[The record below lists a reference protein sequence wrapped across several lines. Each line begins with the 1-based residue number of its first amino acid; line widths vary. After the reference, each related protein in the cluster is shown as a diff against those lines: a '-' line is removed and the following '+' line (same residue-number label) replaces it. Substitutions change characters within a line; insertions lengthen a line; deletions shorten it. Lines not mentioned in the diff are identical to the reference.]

1 VFFAKRKTKD
11 SFKIKY
17 IIYLLTHLSISELLL
32 PLPHQTNSKMN
43 IAIVCYPT
51 FGGSGVVAT
60 ELGLSLARKGHQ
72 VHFITYSYPVR
83 LDFLEMNIHFH
94 EVHVEEYPLFHYQPY
109 ELALS
114 SKMAYVVK
122 NYHIDVL
129 HVHYAIPHAYAG
141 YMAKQMLKRENIE
154 VPMITT
160 LHGTDITL
168 VGNHPTYKE
177 AVTFS
182 INESDA
188 VTSVSQSLKEDT
200 LRLFNVKKDIQVI
213 PNFID
218 LKKPLPLSPCKRAVM
233 AQPDELIVTHISNFR
248 KVKRID
254 DVVKV
259 FYGIQQKLSAKLIM
273 VGDGPEREAADQL
286 CKDLGIKKKVLFL
299 GNTSDIDRIL
309 CFSDLFLLPSQ
320 SESFGLSALEA
331 MAAGVPVVSS
341 NAGGLPEVNEEG
353 VSGYLCPI
361 GDVTAMAERAIEI
374 LEDKKRLAQ
383 FKKNA
388 RQVAH
393 RFDEDKIVPMYEAL
407 YEKVKTKNNALK
419 LEH

>member
-1 VFFAKRKTKD
+1 
-11 SFKIKY
+11 
-17 IIYLLTHLSISELLL
+17 
-32 PLPHQTNSKMN
+32 MN

-60 ELGLSLARKGHQ
+60 ELGIALARKGHQ

-122 NYHIDVL
+122 TYHIDIL

-141 YMAKQMLKRENIE
+141 YMAKQMLKREGIE
-154 VPMITT
+154 VPMVTT

-182 INESDA
+182 INESDI
-188 VTSVSQSLKEDT
+188 VTSVSESLKQDT
-200 LRLFNVKKDIQVI
+200 LRLFRIDKDIKVI
-213 PNFID
+213 PNFTNI
-218 LKKPLPLSPCKRAVM
+218 KKSKETSPCKRTVM
-233 AQPDELIVTHISNFR
+233 AKPEELIVTHISNFR

-254 DVVKV
+254 DVVRI
-259 FYGIQQKLSAKLIM
+259 FYGIQQKLPAKLIM
-273 VGDGPEREAADQL
+273 VGDGPEREIADQL
-286 CKDLGIKKKVLFL
+286 CKDLGIKSKVLFL

-309 CFSDLFLLPSQ
+309 CFTDLFLLPSA

-341 NAGGLPEVNEEG
+341 NTGGLPEVNEEG

-361 GDVTAMAERAIEI
+361 GDVKAMAEKAIYI
-374 LEDKKRLAQ
+374 LEDKTRLAQ
-383 FKKNA
+383 FKQNA
-388 RQVAH
+388 RKVAE

-407 YEKVKTKNNALK
+407 YYSAIDNK
-419 LEH
+419 

>member
-1 VFFAKRKTKD
+1 
-11 SFKIKY
+11 
-17 IIYLLTHLSISELLL
+17 
-32 PLPHQTNSKMN
+32 MN

-60 ELGLSLARKGHQ
+60 ELGLALARKGHQ

-114 SKMAYVVK
+114 SKMAYVIK
-122 NYHIDVL
+122 TYHIDIL

-141 YMAKQMLKRENIE
+141 YMAKQMLKREGIE
-154 VPMITT
+154 VPMVTT

-182 INESDA
+182 INESDI
-188 VTSVSQSLKEDT
+188 VTSVSESLKQDT
-200 LRLFNVKKDIQVI
+200 LRLFRIDKDIKVI
-213 PNFID
+213 PNFTNI
-218 LKKPLPLSPCKRAVM
+218 KKSKETSPCKRTVM
-233 AQPDELIVTHISNFR
+233 AKPEELIVTHISNFR

-254 DVVKV
+254 DVVRI
-259 FYGIQQKLSAKLIM
+259 FYGIQQKLPAKLIM
-273 VGDGPEREAADQL
+273 VGDGPEREIADQL
-286 CKDLGIKKKVLFL
+286 CKDLGIKSKVLFL

-309 CFSDLFLLPSQ
+309 CFTDLFLLPSA

-341 NAGGLPEVNEEG
+341 NTGGLPEVNEEG
-353 VSGYLCPI
+353 VSGYLCPT
-361 GDVTAMAERAIEI
+361 GDVKAMAEKAIYI
-374 LEDKKRLAQ
+374 LEDKTRLAQ
-383 FKKNA
+383 FKQNA
-388 RQVAH
+388 RKVAE
-393 RFDEDKIVPMYEAL
+393 RFDEDRIVPMYEAL
-407 YEKVKTKNNALK
+407 YYSAIDNK
-419 LEH
+419 